1 MSEMVPSVAPAGVVV
16 SQAPVRVPVWVR
28 EFASLFA
35 APSQEVESRE
45 EV

>member
-1 MSEMVPSVAPAGVVV
+1 MVPSVAPAGVVV

-35 APSQEVESRE
+35 APSRDE
-45 EV
+45 EEE